1 MLKAAPFPSFVK
13 YMGSKS
19 KIIDFVVEGI
29 NEVREPGDAVLD
41 LFAGSATL
49 AGAIG
54 RQVNFRSNDIQAYS
68 AVLSKAYAGSWKGSK
83 TPSAKTIFDR
93 ASNIVADVRL
103 AAEDSLFSYVSD
115 ISLHEFNRIEAIQRE
130 LLGREFFHGWHLFL
144 KNYSGTWWSAEQCL
158 WIDAIR
164 EVAEEYRHD
173 PAYDVILASLMFAM
187 AYCSQGT
194 GHYAQYR
201 DANSESSLKDIL
213 IYRRRD
219 LPSYFIRKYE
229 EVLAG
234 LPTSSLDFEFSAF
247 TQDYAQCLD
256 GFDGG
261 VVYADPPY
269 CFVHYSRFYHAIETL
284 VLYDYPELQVKGG
297 NIVKGR
303 YRVERHQSSFSI
315 ASQVVG
321 AFEKLFTGVQNGN
334 SRLVLSYSNTGMIEL
349 EKMSE
354 IANDIFTNRTI
365 ELLTMDHQHM
375 TLGRTGIRHRD
386 VKECLLLVK

>member
-29 NEVREPGDAVLD
+29 NEVRQPGDTVLD

-54 RQVNFRSNDIQAYS
+54 RQANFHSNDIQAYS
-68 AVLSKAYAGSWKGSK
+68 AVLSKAYAGSWRGRN

-93 ASNIVADVRL
+93 ASNIVSDVRIS
-103 AAEDSLFSYVSD
+103 AEDSIFSYASD
-115 ISLHEFNRIEAIQRE
+115 ISLQEFNRIEAAQRE

-164 EVAEEYRHD
+164 EVAEEYRTD
-173 PAYDVILASLMFAM
+173 PAYEVILASLMFAM

-229 EVLAG
+229 EALSG
-234 LPTSSLDFEFSAF
+234 LSGSVLDFEFSVS
-247 TQDYAQCLD
+247 TEDYAQCLE
-256 GFDGG
+256 GFGGG

-284 VLYDYPELQVKGG
+284 VLYDYPELQIKGG
-297 NIVKGR
+297 NVVKGR
-303 YRVERHQSSFSI
+303 YRVERHQSPFSI
-315 ASQVVG
+315 ASQVEG
-321 AFEKLFTGVQNGN
+321 AFEKLFQGVRE
-334 SRLVLSYSNTGMIEL
+334 SKSKLVLSYSNTGMIEL
-349 EKMSE
+349 DRMGE
-354 IANDIFTNRTI
+354 IASDVFGGQSID
-365 ELLTMDHQHM
+365 LLTMDHQHM
-375 TLGRTGIRHRD
+375 TLGRTGVRHRD
-386 VKECLLLVK
+386 VKECLLLVS